1 MTIHTSTTSLI
12 ASDTNLIA
20 GLQKHKNDLPATISL
35 VGQAVT
41 PDQAI
46 AILQARIAAA
56 NAVPP
61 AKATYAK
68 AVAAH
73 TEERQSTDEMVR
85 DLKAYLILTNK
96 KSPDVLADYGLSIK
110 KKAVP
115 TTAIK
120 VVAVARRN
128 ATRTL
133 RGTKGPK
140 AKKAI
145 KANLTGPVVVEAGP
159 PAPAPAVAPHAVLA
173 GAPAPEGTSRG

>member
-1 MTIHTSTTSLI
+1 MTTRISTSSVI

-20 GLQKHKNDLPATISL
+20 GLQQHKNDLPASISL
-35 VGQAVT
+35 VGKAVT

-61 AKATYAK
+61 AKATYAA

-73 TEERQSTDEMVR
+73 TAERQSTDEMVR
-85 DLKAYLILTNK
+85 DLKAYLVITNK

-120 VVAVARRN
+120 VVAVAKRS

-145 KANLTGPVVVEAGP
+145 KATLTGLVVVEAGP
-159 PAPAPAVAPHAVLA
+159 PAAAPAATPHAVLA
-173 GAPAPEGTSRG
+173 GAPVEGTSRG